1 MKATARHPRIGAGGT
16 LGVAAVLG
24 ALLAGA
30 LTACG
35 SSSTQAVASS
45 PTPDAVAGSPTSD
58 SLARSYVAL
67 VHNYWIQ
74 YKASEGNVSLFTR
87 VCWGNP
93 SAVGPGDA
101 GDPSVVDPPRCREI
115 AAAIL
120 PAHESFLSNLDST
133 PAPARFA
140 ADDQVLRSQLPKAI
154 ADVKAMMAAAGAG
167 NREGVIQYMT
177 AYVNDMVPGVLV
189 ALDVIDPSVVHD

>member
-1 MKATARHPRIGAGGT
+1 MIGRTA
-16 LGVAAVLG
+16 LSSMLG
-24 ALLAGA
+24 ALLIFSSS
-30 LTACG
+30 ACG
-35 SSSTQAVASS
+35 SSPTQV
-45 PTPDAVAGSPTSD
+45 VAGSPTPD

-74 YKASEGNVSLFTR
+74 YKAAEGNVSLFTR

-93 SAVGPGDA
+93 SAAGPGDA

-120 PAHESFLSNLDST
+120 PAHESFLSNLDTT
-133 PAPARFA
+133 PAPAKFA

-154 ADVKAMMAAAGAG
+154 AAVKAMMAAAAVG
-167 NREGVIQYMT
+167 NRAAVIQSMT
-177 AYVNDMVPGVLV
+177 AYVEAMVPPVLD
-189 ALDVIDPSVVHD
+189 ALNDVDPSVAHD